1 MGTSAVI
8 IAASQNQADAFR
20 FISWWTSD
28 ETQTTFGLSLENLMG
43 AAARWPTANKNAFLS
58 MRWPRAQQQAILTQW
73 AYVNDIPQLPGNYII
88 NRNLSFAFR
97 AVVYDNKIPRE
108 VLAKY
113 NKEINK
119 EIQRKWAEFSTT
131 EEAGQ

>member
-1 MGTSAVI
+1 
-8 IAASQNQADAFR
+8 
-20 FISWWTSD
+20 
-28 ETQTTFGLSLENLMG
+28 
-43 AAARWPTANKNAFLS
+43 

-131 EEAGQ
+131 EGAGQ